1 MKRCMLSGLALLFL
15 LLMADQSFAQNKS
28 VQVNEPDL
36 KRPRLFTALPAEL
49 PVTTTDMEQLLLP
62 AVAAGRNE
70 DLLKGEKKI
79 SSFVVNYVSATSK
92 YENQVHSVVL
102 RLKDFPGATLTLSS
116 STNPDGTVAYAGRII
131 SFKHA
136 DMYELV
142 QKGNG
147 FFWKKRDFYEVVAE

>member
-1 MKRCMLSGLALLFL
+1 MKRHMLSGLVLLCL
-15 LLMADQSFAQNKS
+15 LLMTDRSFAQKES
-28 VQVNEPDL
+28 LPVNEPNL
-36 KRPRLFTALPAEL
+36 NRPRLFTALPAEL
-49 PVTTTDMEQLLLP
+49 PLTIADMDQLLLP
-62 AVAAGRNE
+62 ATSAGRNE

-142 QKGNG
+142 QEGKK
-147 FFWKKRDFYEVVAE
+147 FLWKKKDFYAVVAE